1 MAQYSISLLQES
13 AQVFSVQLGA
23 NLIRISIQW
32 MERYKV
38 FRMDASL
45 QNGTVITAGRIMNIG
60 ADLFS
65 DVYPTPASNISGSLT
80 LIGDEPTPANLG
92 LNNTLVWSNG

>member
-1 MAQYSISLLQES
+1 MASFSISLLQES
-13 AQVFSVQLGA
+13 AQIFSAQLGA
-23 NLIRISIQW
+23 NLIKFNIQW
-32 MERYKV
+32 LERYSV

-60 ADLFS
+60 VNLFS
-65 DVYPTPASNISGSLT
+65 DVYPTPATDVYGSLI
-80 LIGDEPTPANLG
+80 LVGDDPTPGNLG